1 MAQNDL
7 IVSVLSSPCSSYC
20 VEGVVCSVPVTFV
33 IDTGAAVSLINNC
46 VWNQIAR
53 AGHVAELQQWIGN
66 RLVGVNGSPLST
78 KGFGSF
84 DIVFG
89 NKKFGATLIVTG
101 DITVGAILG
110 LDFLENHKCCI
121 DCGAKILTFPQ
132 NKLSVQV
139 HHVMPVKVEAPIEC
153 PAIGLVTLEKIVV
166 PPSSEMEVMV
176 KQASPGIGTWM
187 VETDTSC
194 RTGVMVAR
202 SLVCTNSSSLVPIR
216 LLNSA
221 NNSVVLRKG
230 MKVASMSQLHEDC
243 TTQNISAVIPLSQG
257 DQEALWSMVCKGG
270 DHLNDGEKELLFH
283 LLMEYADVFAFNSGQ
298 IGRTSILKHRIDTGN
313 TPPVH
318 LLPR

>member
-1 MAQNDL
+1 MAQNNL
-7 IVSVLSSPCSSYC
+7 IVSVLSSSYC

-66 RLVGVNGSPLST
+66 RLVGVTGLHALST
-78 KGFGSF
+78 KGLA
-84 DIVFG
+84 IG

-139 HHVMPVKVEAPIEC
+139 HHIMPVKVEAPLEC

-166 PPSSEMEVMV
+166 PPSSEMEVH
-176 KQASPGIGTWM
+176 G
-187 VETDTSC
+187 ETSK
-194 RTGVMVAR
+194 
-202 SLVCTNSSSLVPIR
+202 P
-216 LLNSA
+216 
-221 NNSVVLRKG
+221 
-230 MKVASMSQLHEDC
+230 
-243 TTQNISAVIPLSQG
+243 
-257 DQEALWSMVCKGG
+257 
-270 DHLNDGEKELLFH
+270 
-283 LLMEYADVFAFNSGQ
+283 
-298 IGRTSILKHRIDTGN
+298 
-313 TPPVH
+313 
-318 LLPR
+318 

>member
-33 IDTGAAVSLINNC
+33 IDTGAAMSLINNC

-84 DIVFG
+84 FG

-132 NKLSVQV
+132 NKNSVQV

-166 PPSSEMEVMV
+166 PPSSEM
-176 KQASPGIGTWM
+176 KSW
-187 VETDTSC
+187 
-194 RTGVMVAR
+194 
-202 SLVCTNSSSLVPIR
+202 
-216 LLNSA
+216 
-221 NNSVVLRKG
+221 
-230 MKVASMSQLHEDC
+230 
-243 TTQNISAVIPLSQG
+243 
-257 DQEALWSMVCKGG
+257 
-270 DHLNDGEKELLFH
+270 
-283 LLMEYADVFAFNSGQ
+283 
-298 IGRTSILKHRIDTGN
+298 
-313 TPPVH
+313 
-318 LLPR
+318 

>member
-1 MAQNDL
+1 MLD
-7 IVSVLSSPCSSYC
+7 
-20 VEGVVCSVPVTFV
+20 
-33 IDTGAAVSLINNC
+33 
-46 VWNQIAR
+46 
-53 AGHVAELQQWIGN
+53 HVAELQQWIGN

-121 DCGAKILTFPQ
+121 DCGAKILTFPH

-221 NNSVVLRKG
+221 NNSVVLEKG

-243 TTQNISAVIPLSQG
+243 TTQNISAVTEHIPLSQG
-257 DQEALWSMVCKGG
+257 DQEALWSMVCQGG
-270 DHLNDGEKELLFH
+270 R
-283 LLMEYADVFAFNSGQ
+283 S
-298 IGRTSILKHRIDTGN
+298 
-313 TPPVH
+313 P
-318 LLPR
+318 